1 MKTYIFLSSLNKK
14 IKTDDYVKYILSKY
28 YFMDFG
34 DIEIIRGQN
43 GKPYIKNSD
52 IKYSVSHKKDYIV
65 AVFSHDEIGI
75 DIEILTDKDYSGIVN
90 RYFFEDERKYILTP
104 TSELEKNK
112 RFFEIWTKKEAYIK
126 KYDLNIS
133 YIKKIDSLKEDIET
147 FKINDLIISVCS

>member
-28 YFMDFG
+28 YFMNFA

-104 TSELEKNK
+104 ISELEKNK